1 MSEEQV
7 RILLIEDNPVHVRL
21 LGELIRNGS
30 PLLSCLQLDVATT
43 LAEGLAHL
51 VDHTFDVVLSIFR
64 CPTVREWRSSPAS
77 RLLLQRPLSSC

>member
-30 PLLSCLQLDVATT
+30 PCY
-43 LAEGLAHL
+43 
-51 VDHTFDVVLSIFR
+51 
-64 CPTVREWRSSPAS
+64 PAS
-77 RLLLQRPLSSC
+77 SLMSPPPSLRG